1 MMNYFLTIFCF
12 ISSLSLTFSQSI
24 IKVNNNN
31 KLYFW
36 VENSIVISAKTNPKK
51 LIVLADSDTLVF
63 LSNSYKYN
71 LIDCDIK
78 SVKIKVGIMRNKN
91 KVNWLDSANY
101 NVEYLIHPPLASS
114 FWAENDSIS
123 QERID
128 TKMTLQ
134 LKCGVSELCN
144 SVCPYAKICAF
155 NFKVLRNDSLLY
167 QEEHYDKK
175 GLFYDDD
182 YFVNETNDTIM
193 ENTGMS
199 RSISWKA
206 LNFLI
211 RNSKKGDIILFE
223 NVKAILCKKEEVK
236 VNDVRLIIK

>member
-1 MMNYFLTIFCF
+1 MKFILFIF
-12 ISSLSLTFSQSI
+12 SLFQFSILTFSQSI

-36 VENSIVISAKTNPKK
+36 VENSIIISAKTNPKN
-51 LIVLADSDTLVF
+51 LMVLADSDTLVF
-63 LSNSYKYN
+63 LSDSYKYN
-71 LIDCDIK
+71 LIGCDIK

-101 NVEYLIHPPLASS
+101 NVEYLIHPPLTSS

-128 TKMTLQ
+128 TKLTLQ

-144 SVCPYAKICAF
+144 SVCPYAEICSF

-193 ENTGMS
+193 ENIGMS

-223 NVKAILCKKEEVK
+223 NVKAILCKKEEIK
-236 VNDVRLIIK
+236 VNDVMLIIK

>member
-1 MMNYFLTIFCF
+1 MKTIVLILCF
-12 ISSLSLTFSQSI
+12 FQFSTLLFSQSI

-36 VENSIVISAKTNPKK
+36 VENSIIISTKTNPKN
-51 LIVLADSDTLVF
+51 LIVLANSDTLVF
-63 LSNSYKYN
+63 LSNSFKYN

-78 SVKIKVGIMRNKN
+78 SVKIRVGIMRNKK

-167 QEEHYDKK
+167 QKEHYDRK

-193 ENTGMS
+193 ENIGMS

-223 NVKAILCKKEEVK
+223 NVKAIFCRENEIEV
-236 VNDVRLIIK
+236 NTVRLIIK